1 MNFAVY
7 SDDISLGRMVE
18 ESKYVTEMDKD
29 TFRFKISIGWASMID
44 LWIEMYQRICD
55 SVGSSQMERLEF
67 GFKFADIV
75 KEKYPELDALIHQ
88 EIEKWKSEHYA
99 INITDEGLHRYGL
112 VSSWFEES

>member
-1 MNFAVY
+1 MAI
-7 SDDISLGRMVE
+7 ISSVRRVG
-18 ESKYVTEMDKD
+18 ESKFVTEMDKD

-44 LWIEMYQRICD
+44 LWIEIPIELYQKICD

-75 KEKYPELDALIHQ
+75 KEKFPELDALIYQ

-99 INITDEGLHRYGL
+99 IKMTDEVLHRYGL